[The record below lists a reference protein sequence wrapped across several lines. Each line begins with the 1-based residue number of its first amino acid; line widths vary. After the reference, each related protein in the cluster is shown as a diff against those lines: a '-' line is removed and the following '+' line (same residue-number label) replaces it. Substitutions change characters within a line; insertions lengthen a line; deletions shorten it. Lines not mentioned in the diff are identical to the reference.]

1 MMNRIELYRAYRER
15 YTEIAQDGVHS
26 EELGELL
33 VAKSKYYR
41 GQQDYDHVLQE
52 IADVMICCEQLI
64 LNMADRHLIE
74 YDILE
79 SEVRDIKLQKLKR
92 MKDRLGTV

>member
-1 MMNRIELYRAYRER
+1 MNRLKLYRAYREK

-33 VAKSKYYR
+33 AAKSKYYR
-41 GQQDYDHVLQE
+41 GQHDYDHVLEE

-64 LNMADRHLIE
+64 LNMADRHGIE
-74 YDILE
+74 YDVFE
-79 SEVRDIKLQKLKR
+79 SEVRNIKYRKIER
-92 MKDRLGTV
+92 MQERLGTV